1 MVTFWTCGKNLIQN
15 YFAISNFQVF
25 VKEINPEFAYVGIL
39 VPPLQ
44 QKNAM
49 QNSLKK
55 LQQEMAALEAV
66 LKQNGSQNCE
76 VLPVHREL
84 PPSSTGG
91 AFEKEQTRKEKSRST
106 VLFGVLG
113 VFCVYF

>member
-1 MVTFWTCGKNLIQN
+1 MF
-15 YFAISNFQVF
+15 F
-25 VKEINPEFAYVGIL
+25 KEINPEFADIGIL

-66 LKQNGSQNCE
+66 LKQNGSENCE
-76 VLPVHREL
+76 GSPVHREL
-84 PPSSTGG
+84 PHSSTEG
-91 AFEKEQTRKEKSRST
+91 ASEMDQKRDKENRSI
-106 VLFGVLG
+106 VLFGVFFG
-113 VFCVYF
+113 GGYVYF

>member
-1 MVTFWTCGKNLIQN
+1 M
-15 YFAISNFQVF
+15 FAE
-25 VKEINPEFAYVGIL
+25 EINPEFAYVGIP

-76 VLPVHREL
+76 VLPVCREL
-84 PPSSTGG
+84 PPSSTEG
-91 AFEKEQTRKEKSRST
+91 AFEMEQTRTEKNRSMI
-106 VLFGVLG
+106 LFGVLG
-113 VFCVYF
+113 VYVYFYIFILKKKS